1 MDGSKSLLKETCVF
15 AIHEGL
21 AEIDTYGKSIYQR
34 AFWTLLDSQRPF
46 GAPIVHLDLPVSIWI
61 SQHPFEIPSV
71 HLKFPASIWSSKRP
85 FLTPIMHLEGGVVS
99 AMHIDDPA
107 RSAGR

>member
-1 MDGSKSLLKETCVF
+1 MHSNGFC
-15 AIHEGL
+15 
-21 AEIDTYGKSIYQR
+21 
-34 AFWTLLDSQRPF
+34 WTLLDSQRPF